1 MEARTEKSC
10 GALQEA
16 IHIGLELAVEL
27 LDSVKA
33 KNGGKHF
40 REHKVGG

>member
-10 GALQEA
+10 GALQEV

-27 LDSVKA
+27 LDS
-33 KNGGKHF
+33 GEGKKRRQTF
-40 REHKVGG
+40 S